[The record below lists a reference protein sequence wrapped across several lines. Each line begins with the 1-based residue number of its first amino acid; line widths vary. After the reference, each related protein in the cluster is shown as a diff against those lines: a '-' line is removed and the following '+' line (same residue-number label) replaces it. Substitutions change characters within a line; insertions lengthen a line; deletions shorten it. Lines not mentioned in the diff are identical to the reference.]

1 MFDWDCMRRKKLIYE
16 RVQCEAIDSETA
28 RILSRTRAYVAQPPA
43 DITSLSVKR
52 SAQQSRRE
60 REREKVA
67 AQRRE
72 LSEESHIISWAAL
85 KGAGKERR
93 LGWKRQL
100 PTFPQ
105 KWLNNRPW
113 QTKGGKRRATRIE

>member
-1 MFDWDCMRRKKLIYE
+1 MRRKKLIYE

-60 REREKVA
+60 RERESSSAEERTLRGKSHH
-67 AQRRE
+67 Q
-72 LSEESHIISWAAL
+72 LSGL
-85 KGAGKERR
+85 ERR
-93 LGWKRQL
+93 
-100 PTFPQ
+100 
-105 KWLNNRPW
+105 
-113 QTKGGKRRATRIE
+113 GKREKAGLETAVANFSSEMAQ

>member
-1 MFDWDCMRRKKLIYE
+1 MRRKKLIYE

-72 LSEESHIISWAAL
+72 LSEESHIIS
-85 KGAGKERR
+85 
-93 LGWKRQL
+93 
-100 PTFPQ
+100 
-105 KWLNNRPW
+105 
-113 QTKGGKRRATRIE
+113 